1 MALTEDM
8 VRYIDATFA
17 AEDRAAV
24 TQLVSNAT
32 IHDCSP
38 AGPRLKRCALVGSR
52 GSMATLEY
60 LVGLLRV
67 DWRDVIL
74 AGEYESRNS
83 KLTKVRDLTVPFE
96 ESYGET

>member
-1 MALTEDM
+1 
-8 VRYIDATFA
+8 
-17 AEDRAAV
+17 
-24 TQLVSNAT
+24 
-32 IHDCSP
+32 
-38 AGPRLKRCALVGSR
+38 
-52 GSMATLEY
+52 MATLEY